1 MERKDGKPFELEA
14 QCTVYNME
22 DIRDFELSSLYD
34 SKTIHEEGAVIQQV
48 SHSSWCGGDVSRW
61 DVQIFL

>member
-14 QCTVYNME
+14 QCTIYDPE

-48 SHSSWCGGDVSRW
+48 SHSSWCGGDVGRW